1 MSSALNDHANSS
13 LNASA
18 IKKSW
23 LIWVEKYGIL
33 LWTNRLRME
42 KHSAIRWK
50 VCFYVVAKA
59 LTIFISTSGH
69 WMLKWVLFVCFNND
83 AYTHARILY
92 HFCMKGYEMVI
103 LRNIDFSKIDIRLIL
118 VEDAWIPSR
127 ELDQHLT
134 NHGFIKYQHM
144 TIDSVFIN
152 RRHLKDVS
160 THTWYPEYFYKWTSD
175 ENMFRATKDDY
186 RKKLKCS

>member
-1 MSSALNDHANSS
+1 
-13 LNASA
+13 
-18 IKKSW
+18 
-23 LIWVEKYGIL
+23 
-33 LWTNRLRME
+33 
-42 KHSAIRWK
+42 
-50 VCFYVVAKA
+50 
-59 LTIFISTSGH
+59 
-69 WMLKWVLFVCFNND
+69 
-83 AYTHARILY
+83 
-92 HFCMKGYEMVI
+92 MVI

-152 RRHLKDVS
+152 RRHLKDAS